1 MLYANKGYIRGT
13 LARDPYKVAE
23 GVVLLTLRVRD
34 ERVNP
39 ATGRREFH
47 FPTFVVFGRESDRI
61 LKNLVKNQ
69 EVALEYKLE
78 TRNKEINGE
87 RRYFEDKVVT
97 KIVYGRK
104 PEVRNAAAAG
114 AESKTPK
121 NETTK
126 EEKEAAKGVLAK
138 IIEEGMKN
146 GSNEEK

>member
-1 MLYANKGYIRGT
+1 MLYANKGYIQGT

-126 EEKEAAKGVLAK
+126 EEKKAAKGVLAK

-146 GSNEEK
+146 GSSEEK